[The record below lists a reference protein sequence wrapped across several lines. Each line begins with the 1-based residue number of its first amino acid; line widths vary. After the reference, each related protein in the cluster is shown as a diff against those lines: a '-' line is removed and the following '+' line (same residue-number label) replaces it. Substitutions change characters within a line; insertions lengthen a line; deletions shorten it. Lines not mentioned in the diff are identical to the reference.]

1 MNSMDRFEE
10 DDREER
16 REDGGGVLNTDDG
29 DGDGESCWLAKT
41 FHCTSQGKPGSAKQ
55 GFSWEKYGQWKQE
68 QKQRAA
74 RLEKQLKARWELEE
88 LIDEQLKSFYVYY
101 HRAMVSVQL
110 KDIPQLLMPS
120 WAPPYE
126 LAAMSWLGDWRPS
139 AILELVL
146 GLVSSSSS
154 SSSSTSPSYADYP
167 GAEQLL
173 LQLKHEIR
181 IEEQVLDEEMAEI
194 QATCI
199 LHLPFGPM
207 NIKSSEYSLACVQSV
222 FKTIERVITKAQHL
236 RFKALELVLKK
247 VLSPI
252 DAAEFL
258 VAFEEIQDSIHQ
270 FAVDQLQKVPV
281 TLPFKALGSS

>member
-1 MNSMDRFEE
+1 M
-10 DDREER
+10 
-16 REDGGGVLNTDDG
+16 
-29 DGDGESCWLAKT
+29 
-41 FHCTSQGKPGSAKQ
+41 PG
-55 GFSWEKYGQWKQE
+55 
-68 QKQRAA
+68 
-74 RLEKQLKARWELEE
+74 
-88 LIDEQLKSFYVYY
+88 
-101 HRAMVSVQL
+101 
-110 KDIPQLLMPS
+110 

-146 GLVSSSSS
+146 GLVRSSS
-154 SSSSTSPSYADYP
+154 SSSSTSPSYADSP

-181 IEEQVLDEEMAEI
+181 IEEQVLDEEMSEI

-236 RFKALELVLKK
+236 RSKFTF
-247 VLSPI
+247 LSGFI
-252 DAAEFL
+252 YKNRTECKGN
-258 VAFEEIQDSIHQ
+258 SH
-270 FAVDQLQKVPV
+270 
-281 TLPFKALGSS
+281 